1 MALAPNIKQAWIE
14 TQKKSGVPV
23 NAIGL
28 KIAPNDAMTMRVW
41 QDEGIDKFVKK

>member
-1 MALAPNIKQAWIE
+1 MALAPNIKQSWIE
-14 TQKKSGVPV
+14 IQKKSGVPV

-28 KIAPNDAMTMRVW
+28 KIAPSDAMTMRVW